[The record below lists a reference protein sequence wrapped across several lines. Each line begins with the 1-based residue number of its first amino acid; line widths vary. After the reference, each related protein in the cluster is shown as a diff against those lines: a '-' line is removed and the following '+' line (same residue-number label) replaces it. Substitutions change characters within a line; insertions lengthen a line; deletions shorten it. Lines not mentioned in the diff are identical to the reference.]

1 MAYVFET
8 PHLGMQPI
16 AATVLTAATAQPK
29 AWKHGDIVRAVD
41 PVYGVGE
48 FIYLKGLAATA
59 VGSWVTYNADDYTTT
74 LLAANAIGPVA
85 VAMSANLANY
95 SGWYQIQGKAIGLA
109 LALYADDGL
118 VYATG
123 TAGSVDDAVVAGDRV
138 KNAKGASAV
147 GTPSAGFAEF
157 EIARPWMD
165 DATAA

>member
-29 AWKHGDIVRAVD
+29 AWKHGDIVRATD
-41 PVYGVGE
+41 PTYGSGE
-48 FIYLKGLAATA
+48 FIYLKGAANTV
-59 VGSWVTYNADDYTTT
+59 VGSWVTYNSDDNTTT

-85 VAMSANLANY
+85 VAMSANVANQ

-109 LALYADDGL
+109 LTGFLDDAN
-118 VYATG
+118 VYATA

-147 GTPSAGFAEF
+147 GTPSAGLAEF

-165 DATAA
+165 DAVAA